1 MDFQAQQQSRGHKD
15 VEGDGAD
22 LKDCDIEQVGSQLIV
37 ERGKM
42 CQVFW
47 EFDVGLWALE
57 KKKSIYKYPI
67 YGTFKTL

>member
-1 MDFQAQQQSRGHKD
+1 MDFQAQKQSRGHID

-22 LKDCDIEQVGSQLIV
+22 LKDCNIEQVGSQLIV

-57 KKKSIYKYPI
+57 KKNNI
-67 YGTFKTL
+67 